1 MQLNLFSWESD
12 QIAEGWRYA
21 ADFNFDKATQTFR
34 EVKQQHANDNELDFA
49 IETCSKWAIYFDETW
64 QKSEAEQSPLLFSF
78 WKTFQFPN
86 SWGPQLLQRALLHKI
101 IVLANEN
108 HVFQLDET
116 TTISDLYLK
125 DEQPE
130 LAEKSLKDF
139 IKKHTNT
146 TEIQISL
153 ANIQYNLGKLTE
165 AAQNYLEALLISPKE
180 IKYKNIANKTL
191 AKVIKTYG
199 SEMTPAFA
207 WIYGQVPMLKLN
219 EFNEPENIKHAGIYT
234 YYLLYMAEKYFKEN
248 NSKET
253 LNYRKQIKEN
263 NSELFAAYFDLLK
276 RRKIK

>member
-34 EVKQQHANDNELDFA
+34 EVQQQDSVDNELAFA
-49 IETCSKWAIYFDETW
+49 LETCSKWAIYFDETW
-64 QKSEAEQSPLLFSF
+64 QKSEAEQAPLLFSF

-125 DEQPE
+125 DEKPE

-139 IKKHTNT
+139 IKKHTKT
-146 TEIQISL
+146 TGTLINL
-153 ANIQYNLGKLTE
+153 ANIQYNFGKLTE
-165 AAQNYLEALLISPKE
+165 E
-180 IKYKNIANKTL
+180 IGRAH
-191 AKVIKTYG
+191 V
-199 SEMTPAFA
+199 
-207 WIYGQVPMLKLN
+207 
-219 EFNEPENIKHAGIYT
+219 
-234 YYLLYMAEKYFKEN
+234 
-248 NSKET
+248 
-253 LNYRKQIKEN
+253 
-263 NSELFAAYFDLLK
+263 
-276 RRKIK
+276 